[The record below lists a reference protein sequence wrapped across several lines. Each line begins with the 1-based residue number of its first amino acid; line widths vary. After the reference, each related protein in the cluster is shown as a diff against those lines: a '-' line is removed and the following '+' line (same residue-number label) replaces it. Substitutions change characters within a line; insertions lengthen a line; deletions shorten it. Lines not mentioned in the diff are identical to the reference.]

1 MKPTESR
8 TDDIDRA
15 LASMKAQIGSA
26 RPDSQGKMRSWS
38 AGRVIRAALI
48 GVISLL
54 APFLLLVK
62 VAVALHLEASVDP
75 WAALLAAAL
84 TTTILLTVLTM
95 AVSYRVRRRFAV
107 SSFTFRSN
115 GLLVIAYCLYSI
127 LFISGANVKSA
138 EVATTYRALHPL
150 LRLSVSTLLIADSD
164 LVVTDAARTIDD
176 YARMGLPASERSLHF
191 EQSTGYVHAVDLRTV
206 GRTSLRNAAVAAY
219 FRLMGFHTLRHV
231 GTADHLH
238 VSLPV
243 R

>member
-1 MKPTESR
+1 
-8 TDDIDRA
+8 
-15 LASMKAQIGSA
+15 MKAQIGSA
-26 RPDSQGKMRSWS
+26 RTDRQRKTRSWS

-48 GVISLL
+48 GVISLV

-62 VAVALHLEASVDP
+62 VAVALHLEAGVGP
-75 WAALLAAAL
+75 WVALLAAAL
-84 TTTILLTVLTM
+84 ATTIVLTVLTM
-95 AVSYRVRRRFAV
+95 VVSYRVRKRFAV

-115 GLLVIAYCLYSI
+115 GLLVVAYCFYSI

-138 EVATTYRALHPL
+138 EVAGTYRALHPL
-150 LRLSVSTLLIADSD
+150 LRLSVATLVVADSD

-176 YARMGLPASERSLHF
+176 YARMGLPANERSLHF
-191 EQSTGYVHAVDLRTV
+191 EQNSGYVHAVDLRTV
-206 GRTSLRNAAVAAY
+206 GRSDLRNAAVVSF

>member
-1 MKPTESR
+1 
-8 TDDIDRA
+8 
-15 LASMKAQIGSA
+15 MKAQIGSA
-26 RPDSQGKMRSWS
+26 RTDSQQKTRSWS

-48 GVISLL
+48 GVASLV

-62 VAVALHLEASVDP
+62 VAVALHLEASVNP
-75 WAALLAAAL
+75 WAALVAAAL

-115 GLLVIAYCLYSI
+115 GLLVIAYCFYSI

-138 EVATTYRALHPL
+138 EVADTYRALHPL
-150 LRLSVSTLLIADSD
+150 LRLSVSTLVVADSD
-164 LVVTDAARTIDD
+164 LLVTDGARTIDD
-176 YARMGLPASERSLHF
+176 YARMGLPANESSLHF

-206 GRTSLRNAAVAAY
+206 GRTGLRNAAVAAY
-219 FRLMGFHTLRHV
+219 FRLMGLHTLRHV